1 MKKIIFILAIVF
13 AFGACDNGFDEMNVD
28 PVNPSVSPAKN
39 QLTYVELFTAGNGY
53 VANLFWN
60 IIHAQANMQQTHITS
75 YSGAFAYKPGH
86 TYRLYDEQFKTV
98 IKNVVDLE
106 NNLSKATTPT
116 AAEDLAIVK
125 VWRVL
130 AFSRLTDAYGD
141 IPYSE
146 AGKAFIEGIRF
157 PKFDKQE
164 DIYADMLKT
173 LDEAAT
179 VLKNGNASSFGSGDI
194 VYKGDI
200 TKWAKFANSLMLRL
214 AMRMTKVDE
223 AKAQEWATKA
233 INGGVM
239 ESNDDIAYIVFD
251 QTADNRGP
259 SVNPTTKGFS
269 SRHIYQIKI
278 SKTFMDFLQSHND
291 PRIGVLCS
299 LPDGNTDP
307 AVQSGQEIDDYTKGA
322 ANSKPNV
329 HIFGSKTYT
338 DMNGQ
343 VVPGTASEI
352 YDAPYFFQTYAEV
365 ELMEA
370 EAAYRWGIG
379 GDAKSHY
386 EAGVA
391 AAMDYLSLYGHG
403 VGVSS
408 SEISDYLTANPF
420 VESDALKM
428 INEQYWVA
436 TFPNGLETMSNWKRS
451 GYPELVPLKV
461 ADQLTNGEIPRR
473 FVLPASEAVQNPD
486 NYNAAYPSGTDVITG
501 RMWWDVEK

>member
-1 MKKIIFILAIVF
+1 MKKLIYILAIVF
-13 AFGACDNGFDEMNVD
+13 AFGACDEGFEELNVD

-39 QLTYVELFTAGNGY
+39 QLTYVQLYTAGNGY

-98 IKNVVDLE
+98 IKNIVDLE
-106 NNLSKATTPT
+106 NNLSKATSAT
-116 AAEDLAIVK
+116 AAEDLAIAK

-164 DIYADMLKT
+164 DIYADMLQT

-179 VLKNGNASSFGSGDI
+179 VLNNGNASSFGGGDI
-194 VYKGDI
+194 VYKGDV

-223 AKAQEWATKA
+223 AKAKEWATKA

-239 ESNDDIAYIVFD
+239 ESNSDIAYIVFD
-251 QTADNRGP
+251 QSADNRGP

-269 SRHIYQIKI
+269 SRVVNQIKI

-299 LPDGNTDP
+299 LPDGNTDV
-307 AVQSGQEIDDYTKGA
+307 AVQSGQEIDDYTKGD
-322 ANSKPNV
+322 ANSKPNI
-329 HIFGSKTYT
+329 HIFGSRTYT

-343 VVPGTASEI
+343 VVPGSASEI

-365 ELMEA
+365 ELMMA
-370 EAAYRWGIG
+370 EAAFRWGIG
-379 GDAKSHY
+379 GDAKDHY

-403 VGVSS
+403 YGVSS
-408 SEISDYLTANPF
+408 SQISDYIAENPYNAD
-420 VESDALKM
+420 EALKM

-436 TFPNGLETMSNWKRS
+436 TFLNGLETLSNWKRS
-451 GYPELVPLKV
+451 GYPELVPLVV
-461 ADQLTNGEIPRR
+461 ASQLTNGEIPRR
-473 FVLPASEAVQNPD
+473 FVLPGSEAVQNPD

-501 RMWWDVEK
+501 RMWWDK